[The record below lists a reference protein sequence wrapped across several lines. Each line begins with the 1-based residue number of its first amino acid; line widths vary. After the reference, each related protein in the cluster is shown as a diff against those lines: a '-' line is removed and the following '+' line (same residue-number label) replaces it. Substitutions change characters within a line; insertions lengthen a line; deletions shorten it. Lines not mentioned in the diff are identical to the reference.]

1 MNPARLLIVLFDWR
15 GTLSRSA
22 YRRNFAILVLLDLIL
37 KRLELVSGP
46 ALIVW
51 TALVWAVGFS
61 FIARRYHDMGRSAAW
76 IVWGNLIAAVLAL
89 IAFQFAPDAFKAVPL
104 PNWLRPG
111 GQAQWVMERIV
122 LPLVVG
128 GAVGSLTQSLWLA
141 WGPSYVGANPYFG
154 LVPAKRAPRQR
165 DEAIADDAA
174 AQEVIDRHLAARR
187 SQPAAESP
195 ASPPALRQMAATPPD
210 RRERRVFGRRGL

>member
-51 TALVWAVGFS
+51 TALIWAVGFS

-111 GQAQWVMERIV
+111 GQAQWVIERIV
-122 LPLVVG
+122 VPLVVG
-128 GAVGSLTQSLWLA
+128 GAVGSLAQSLWLA
-141 WGPSYVGANPYFG
+141 WGPSYVGPNPYVG
-154 LVPAKRAPRQR
+154 LVPARPSRPR
-165 DEAIADDAA
+165 DEPIAEEAA

-195 ASPPALRQMAATPPD
+195 ASSPALRQKVPTPPD